1 MLIVEL
7 ADFHPDLK
15 TNQTES
21 FQLGEDITKQGY
33 RVIYKDH
40 INTIFVRDDLFAT
53 Q

>member
-1 MLIVEL
+1 MLIVEF

-15 TNQTES
+15 TNQSDS
-21 FQLGEDITKQGY
+21 FQLAEDITKQGC

-40 INTIFVRDDLFAT
+40 INTIFVRDEMFAA